1 MESWYYEKIVYR
13 KKTKKDDLISLAVVS
28 VTLAIC
34 IVSYYFL
41 RNLSFIIW
49 LGVIYACYR
58 IITSRKFDYEY
69 IFVEDTMTIDKII
82 NKSRRKNIFTHSLKD
97 FEILAY
103 KDSDHIKEY
112 SDNVQQVID
121 ASAPGSE
128 NTVFGVAYFKSMRTL
143 VYFEADER
151 IEDFIQKYAK
161 HKFKE

>member
-1 MESWYYEKIVYR
+1 
-13 KKTKKDDLISLAVVS
+13 
-28 VTLAIC
+28 
-34 IVSYYFL
+34 
-41 RNLSFIIW
+41 
-49 LGVIYACYR
+49 
-58 IITSRKFDYEY
+58 
-69 IFVEDTMTIDKII
+69 VEDTMTIDKII

-128 NTVFGVAYFKSMRTL
+128 NTVFGVAYFQSMRTL
-143 VYFEADER
+143 VYFESDER
-151 IEDFIQKYAK
+151 IEEFIQKYAK